1 MGVCQPWRGI
11 AREVDLGCG
20 SALGAKWDIVGVCK
34 EGRAV
39 EDVARILLV
48 EDDARDVELTLEAL
62 GEYGLAGDVAVA
74 RDGAEAL
81 DYIHR
86 HGSFSSRPDGYP
98 RFILLDL
105 NMPKLDGVEVARR
118 LKGDPQTRA
127 IPIVVLTSS
136 CEPCDLNACYE
147 CGVNAYVVK
156 PVQFQAF
163 QDAVRELVR
172 FWAVLNEPPL
182 GCSDGPRSPPV
193 M

>member
-1 MGVCQPWRGI
+1 M
-11 AREVDLGCG
+11 
-20 SALGAKWDIVGVCK
+20 
-34 EGRAV
+34 
-39 EDVARILLV
+39 EDAARILLV
-48 EDDARDVELTLEAL
+48 EDDAQDVELTLEAL

-86 HGSFSSRPDGYP
+86 HGAFSRRPDTYP

-118 LKGDPQTRA
+118 LKGDPQTRS

-136 CEPCDLNACYE
+136 SEPCDLHACYE

-156 PVQFQAF
+156 PVQFQEYLRAI
-163 QDAVRELVR
+163 RELAR
-172 FWAVLNEPPL
+172 FWAVLNLPPL
-182 GCSDGPRSPPV
+182 GCSEGQRSPPT
-193 M
+193 

>member
-1 MGVCQPWRGI
+1 
-11 AREVDLGCG
+11 
-20 SALGAKWDIVGVCK
+20 
-34 EGRAV
+34 V

-62 GEYGLAGDVAVA
+62 GENGLAGGVAVA

-86 HGSFSSRPDGYP
+86 HGAFSSRPDTYP

-118 LKGDPQTRA
+118 LKGDPHTRA

-147 CGVNAYVVK
+147 VGVNAYVVK
-156 PVQFQAF
+156 PVQFQEYVTTV
-163 QDAVRELVR
+163 QDLAR

-182 GCSDGPRSPPV
+182 GCSEGSGSPP
-193 M
+193 MA

>member
-1 MGVCQPWRGI
+1 
-11 AREVDLGCG
+11 
-20 SALGAKWDIVGVCK
+20 
-34 EGRAV
+34 V

-62 GEYGLAGDVAVA
+62 GEYGLAGKVAVA

-86 HGSFSSRPDGYP
+86 HGAFSSRPKVYP

-118 LKGDPQTRA
+118 LKGDPQTRS

-136 CEPCDLNACYE
+136 CEPCDLHACYE

-156 PVQFQAF
+156 PVQFEAF
-163 QDAVRELVR
+163 QETVRELTR
-172 FWAVLNEPPL
+172 FWAVLNEPPV
-182 GCSDGPRSPPV
+182 GCSEGLRSPPLT
-193 M
+193 

>member
-1 MGVCQPWRGI
+1 MPSTTWQPCQQHWRWL
-11 AREVDLGCG
+11 ENNG
-20 SALGAKWDIVGVCK
+20 SEWDIVSLCK
-34 EGRAV
+34 EGLAL
-39 EDVARILLV
+39 ENVARILLV

-62 GEYGLAGDVAVA
+62 GEYGLAGEVAVA

-86 HGSFSSRPDGYP
+86 HGPFTSGPDAYP
-98 RFILLDL
+98 ALILLDL

-118 LKGDPQTRA
+118 LKGDPQTRS

-136 CEPCDLNACYE
+136 AEPCDLHACYE

-156 PVQFQAF
+156 PVQFQAYL
-163 QDAVRELVR
+163 DALRGLTR

-182 GCSDGPRSPPV
+182 GRSDGQRQPPV

>member
-1 MGVCQPWRGI
+1 MG
-11 AREVDLGCG
+11 
-20 SALGAKWDIVGVCK
+20 
-34 EGRAV
+34 
-39 EDVARILLV
+39 DVPTILLV

-62 GEYGLAGDVAVA
+62 GEYGLAGEVAVA

-81 DYIHR
+81 DYIYR
-86 HGSFSSRPDGYP
+86 HGAFTSRPDVYP

-118 LKGDPQTRA
+118 LKRDPQTRS

-136 CEPCDLNACYE
+136 CEPGDLHACYE

-156 PVQFQAF
+156 PVQFQEF
-163 QDAVRELVR
+163 LDAVRELAR
-172 FWAVLNEPPL
+172 FWALLNEPPI
-182 GCSDGPRSPPV
+182 GCSEGQRSPPI

>member
-1 MGVCQPWRGI
+1 
-11 AREVDLGCG
+11 
-20 SALGAKWDIVGVCK
+20 
-34 EGRAV
+34 V

-62 GEYGLAGDVAVA
+62 GEYGLTDDVAIA

-81 DYIHR
+81 DYSHR
-86 HGSFSSRPDGYP
+86 HGAFSSRPDAYP

-118 LKGDPQTRA
+118 LKGDPQTRS

-156 PVQFQAF
+156 PVRFQEF
-163 QDAVRELVR
+163 LVAVRELVR
-172 FWAVLNEPPL
+172 FWAVLNQPPL
-182 GCSDGPRSPPV
+182 ACSEGKRSPPLI
-193 M
+193 